1 MRFISLAVSLFLLVA
16 FARGEDPATF
26 SVGAFSFSRPAA
38 WSWVPVTSPMRK
50 AELKVPGA
58 DASQSADITF
68 FHFGAGQ
75 GGDIQANTQR
85 WLRQFESKPGT
96 EKTALLDAGATKITL
111 VTTEGTFHS
120 GMPGGPSTPVPD
132 QALLGAILENPDGNV
147 FVKMTGPIA
156 LVNTTRQQF
165 IDFVTAA
172 AATAKK

>member
-1 MRFISLAVSLFLLVA
+1 MRFIPLAALLLLLVTI
-16 FARGEDPATF
+16 ARGEDPATF
-26 SVGAFSFSRPAA
+26 PVGAFTFARPTT

-58 DASQSADITF
+58 DASQFGDITF

-85 WLRQFESKPGT
+85 WLRQFDSKPGT
-96 EKTALLDAGATKITL
+96 EKTASLDAGSTKITL

-120 GMPGGPSTPVPD
+120 GMPGGPTTSVPD
-132 QALLGAILENPDGNV
+132 QALLGAILENPEGNV

-156 LVNTTRQQF
+156 LVNATRQQF